1 VKSYLVDKLKKILD
15 ECDKHLLRMNGA
27 HSRISALLPLNAEHY
42 ASLSDDE
49 VTHIDQYLFRFS
61 KLQDAMGEKL
71 FKTLLLFLDEEVDG
85 KAFMDLLNK
94 LEKLSLLESAECW
107 RELRNIRNSLSH
119 QYDNDPVNMCIA
131 LNSVFEA
138 KESIESIYL
147 HLKRYFNA
155 KIAPLQ

>member
-1 VKSYLVDKLKKILD
+1 MKSYIVDKLKNILD

-27 HSRISALLPLNAEHY
+27 HSRISAFLPLNTERY
-42 ASLSDDE
+42 ERLSDNE

-71 FKTLLLFLDEEVDG
+71 FKTLLIFLDEEVEG
-85 KAFMDLLNK
+85 KAFMDLLNR
-94 LEKLSLLESAECW
+94 LEKLSLLESAERW

-119 QYDNDPVNMCIA
+119 QYDNDPAYMCIA

-147 HLKRYFNA
+147 RLKRYFNA